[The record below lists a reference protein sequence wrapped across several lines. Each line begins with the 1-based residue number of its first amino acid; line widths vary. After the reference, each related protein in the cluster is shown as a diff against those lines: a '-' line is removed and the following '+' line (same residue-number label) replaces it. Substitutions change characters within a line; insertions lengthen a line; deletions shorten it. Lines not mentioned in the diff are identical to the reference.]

1 MTNYMLKGKVL
12 GEGAFGTVR
21 VGTQL
26 STGKIVAVKTYYK
39 LKIIHE
45 DTIKAISREA
55 ELMAKVDSPHVVR
68 FVEKIENV
76 RNIHLVMEYAGRWNL
91 KTYLETQNSLKKP
104 TDTARLLY
112 GITKGLASM
121 HGQRVIHRDLKLENI
136 VLNSPDSPK
145 LVDFGF
151 ARELPTGAVAGNL
164 FGVCGTIFYMSPEL
178 LKERI
183 VGSKKDKV
191 AILEQYFT
199 PNNLL
204 DGKEGDTREKLVTNP
219 CESVEADPNT
229 VAGLAYDPVKTDI
242 WALGIIFYY
251 VFARKL
257 PFGGANEA
265 EVRRT
270 IQESDPDFKDF
281 DFDEISLVAP
291 LLRRDAQLRP
301 TTSQILAHK
310 YFDNCRA

>member
-21 VGTQL
+21 IGTQL
-26 STGKIVAVKTYYK
+26 TTGKIVAVKTYYK

-55 ELMAKVDSPHVVR
+55 ELMAKVDSPHVVK

-91 KTYLETQNSLKKP
+91 KTYLETQSSLKKP
-104 TDTARLLY
+104 NDTARLLQ
-112 GITKGLASM
+112 GIAKGLSAM

-151 ARELPTGAVAGNL
+151 AREMPTGLVQANP

-178 LKERI
+178 LRERNI
-183 VGSKKDKV
+183 GSKKDKV
-191 AILEQYFT
+191 AFLEQYLAT
-199 PNNLL
+199 GL
-204 DGKEGDTREKLVTNP
+204 DAKDGDLRDKNIANI
-219 CESVEADPNT
+219 CESLETDNT
-229 VAGLAYDPVKTDI
+229 PVGPPYDLVKADI

-265 EVRRT
+265 EVRRA
-270 IQESDPDFKDF
+270 IQESDPDYKDF
-281 DFDEISLVAP
+281 DADEISLVS
-291 LLRRDAQLRP
+291 LLLKREPQLRP
-301 TTSQILAHK
+301 TTSEILAHK
-310 YFDNCRA
+310 YFDSCRV